1 MPAHTR
7 YSHPLMMRTTKI
19 RGRQP
24 LVNIFKQ
31 LGIPASYGQSPSLQ
45 RFDEPEILVDAGP
58 NVMGRPQ
65 RLTPETNQ
73 AWKEMTTAAAADSI
87 ELLLVSGYR
96 SIEDQASLIWN
107 KLCEGQPID
116 AILKVNT
123 APGFS
128 QHHSGRA
135 IDITTPSVRPLTEP
149 FDESPAFQ
157 WLEKNAVRFGFVQ
170 PYGKN
175 NDQDLSYEPWHWFFA
190 QK

>member
-1 MPAHTR
+1 
-7 YSHPLMMRTTKI
+7 MRKTKK
-19 RGRQP
+19 RGSQP
-24 LVNIFKQ
+24 LVSIFKQ
-31 LGIPASYGQSPSLQ
+31 LGIPASYGQSPPLP
-45 RFDEPEILVDAGP
+45 RFDEPEMLVDAGS
-58 NVMGRPQ
+58 NIMGRPQ

-73 AWKEMTTAAAADSI
+73 AWKEMTAAAAADSI
-87 ELLLVSGYR
+87 ELQIVSGFR
-96 SIEDQASLIWN
+96 SIADQATLIWN

-116 AILKVNT
+116 IILKVNT

-149 FDESPAFQ
+149 FNESPAFQ
-157 WLEKNAVRFGFVQ
+157 WLEKNAVRFGFVL

-175 NDQDLSYEPWHWFFA
+175 NEQGLHYEPWHWFFM